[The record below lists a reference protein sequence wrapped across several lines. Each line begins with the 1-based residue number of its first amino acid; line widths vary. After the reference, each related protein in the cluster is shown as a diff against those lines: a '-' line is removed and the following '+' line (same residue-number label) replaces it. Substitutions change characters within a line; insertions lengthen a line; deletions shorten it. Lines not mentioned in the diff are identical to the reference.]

1 MAVAKSEP
9 DPSRVER
16 VKQRQRGGRARLK
29 RKGMKKTKIFTKNLL
44 FAESNHSVEDG
55 NCKNEAG
62 SEDGCEAGA
71 H

>member
-1 MAVAKSEP
+1 MAKSAP
-9 DPSRVER
+9 DPRRVES
-16 VKQRQRGGRARLK
+16 VKQRQSGGRARLK
-29 RKGMKKTKIFTKNLL
+29 RKGMEKTKILTKNLL